1 MKSTQT
7 KFHGYLRREVRNAA
21 KSFEQARTRVLAL
34 TAVPEPEASPALT
47 EATEFLSEA
56 LRLYTGA
63 LRRLVHYSAHQA
75 KIAPPAHFDVTSE
88 AA

>member
-1 MKSTQT
+1 VKSSDT
-7 KFHGYLRREVRNAA
+7 KFHGYLRREVRSAA
-21 KSFEQARTRVLAL
+21 KNFEQARTRLLAL
-34 TAVPEPEASPALT
+34 TAVPEPEISPALT

-63 LRRLVHYSAHQA
+63 LRRLVHYSAHQSQ
-75 KIAPPAHFDVTSE
+75 IAPPTHFDVGRE